1 MKGHFKK
8 IKRLGE
14 GTFGVVFKAKNL
26 ETGEIIALKKIQ
38 MDEEGVPSTSIREIS
53 NLKSVSHENI
63 VKLCQILYKGNK
75 LYLIFEYLP
84 ADLRVFMDLLT
95 EPLEF
100 RLLKKFLYQLLQAIS
115 HCHSNRILHRDLKPQ
130 NLLLDENFNL
140 KIADFGL
147 SKTFS
152 LPLKPATREVVT
164 LWYRAPEL
172 LLGCETYGTPIDVWS
187 IGCIFAEMATNEP
200 LFQGD
205 SEIDQL
211 FQIFSLLGTPTE
223 ETCHFLCKLP
233 FFRPTFPQWK
243 RQELGKTLS
252 LDPRGLDLLERMLE
266 LDPFRRVSAESALT
280 HSFFK

>member
-38 MDEEGVPSTSIREIS
+38 MDEEGVPSTSIREIA

-63 VKLCQILYKGNK
+63 VKLDQILYKGNK

-95 EPLEF
+95 ETLEL

-130 NLLLDENFNL
+130 NLLLDENYNL

-187 IGCIFAEMATNEP
+187 IGCIFAEMVTNEP

-223 ETCHFLCKLP
+223 ETCHFLYNLP
-233 FFRPTFPQWK
+233 FFQPTFPRWK
-243 RQELGKTLS
+243 RQELGKTLP

-266 LDPFRRVSAESALT
+266 LDPFRRISAESALA